1 MLEICVTIVETAD
14 LILVVQMILMFCLNK
29 QKYLISRNKLIPHLL
44 NYVQTHIEDLL
55 NYVQSH
61 IEDLL

>member
-29 QKYLISRNKLIPHLL
+29 QKYLISRNKIIPHLL
-44 NYVQTHIEDLL
+44 NYVQTYIEDLL